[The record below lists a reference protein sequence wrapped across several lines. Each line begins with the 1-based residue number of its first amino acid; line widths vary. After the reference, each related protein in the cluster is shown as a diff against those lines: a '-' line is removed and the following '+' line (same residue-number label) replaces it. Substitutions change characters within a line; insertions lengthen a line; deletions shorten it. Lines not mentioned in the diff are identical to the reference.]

1 MKVKV
6 CGITRYDDART
17 ALDAGA
23 WALGF
28 IFHPPSPRFIDQDRA
43 REIVSRL
50 PAETRTVGVFVDRP
64 SADVQAT
71 VDHVGLSGVQLHGNE
86 TPETLAVLKADPRV
100 KAFRVREGAGEVA
113 RLEALF
119 SGFPDALIL
128 LDTYRKDA
136 HGGTGETF
144 DWQVARGLAAG
155 RPIVLAG
162 GLTLENVEEAVE
174 VVQPFALDVSSGL
187 ETSPGVKDPERIRE
201 LFRVLGKS

>member
-1 MKVKV
+1 M
-6 CGITRYDDART
+6 
-17 ALDAGA
+17 
-23 WALGF
+23 LGC
-28 IFHPPSPRFIDQDRA
+28 
-43 REIVSRL
+43 
-50 PAETRTVGVFVDRP
+50 PAF
-64 SADVQAT
+64 S
-71 VDHVGLSGVQLHGNE
+71 
-86 TPETLAVLKADPRV
+86 V

-119 SGFPDALIL
+119 SDFPDALIL

>member
-23 WALGF
+23 WTLGF
-28 IFHPPSPRFIDQDRA
+28 IFHPSSPRFIDQDRA
-43 REIVSRL
+43 RKIVSRL

-64 SADVQAT
+64 SAEVQAT
-71 VDHVGLSGVQLHGNE
+71 VDHIGLAGVQLHGNE
-86 TPETLAVLKADPRV
+86 TFETLAVLKADPRV

-119 SGFPDALIL
+119 SGFPAALVL

-144 DWQVARGLAAG
+144 DWQVARELAAR

-162 GLTLENVEEAVE
+162 GLTLENVEEAVK
-174 VVQPFALDVSSGL
+174 VVQPFTLDVSSGL